1 MPKVT
6 AVMETC
12 LYVDD
17 LEAAHAFY
25 GDVLGL
31 ELLSREEGRQ
41 LFYTV
46 GSSMLLVFDPDQTR
60 DGGDLPGHGA
70 DPGDQHF
77 ALEVDD
83 LDAWRTRLKDRGIGI
98 EQEVT
103 WPGGA
108 ESLYFRD
115 PAGNLGELVTPG
127 LWPVERP
134 GGSHGD

>member
-1 MPKVT
+1 MARVQ

-17 LEAAHAFY
+17 LDEAEEFY
-25 GDVLGL
+25 GGVLGL
-31 ELLSREEGRQ
+31 DLHAKEAGRQ

-46 GSSMLLVFDPDQTR
+46 GPSMLLIFDPAATR
-60 DGGDLPGHGA
+60 DGGDLPGHGV
-70 DPGDQHF
+70 DPGDQHY

-83 LDAWRTRLKDRGIGI
+83 LDAWRDRLADHGVAI

-127 LWPVERP
+127 LWPVDRP
-134 GGSHGD
+134 GV